1 MVTFTLLQA
10 CQWMHKAHY
19 LNWYTTF
26 VVHRMMVKDSRVSL
40 RRLIKVESRPLGG
53 ERHGARAGQER
64 RVAVDGPL
72 MLLS

>member
-1 MVTFTLLQA
+1 
-10 CQWMHKAHY
+10 MHEAYH

-26 VVHRMMVKDSRVSL
+26 GVHRMVVKDSRVII

>member
-1 MVTFTLLQA
+1 
-10 CQWMHKAHY
+10 MHKAHH

-26 VVHRMMVKDSRVSL
+26 VVHRMVVKDSRVII

-53 ERHGARAGQER
+53 ERHGARAGHER
-64 RVAVDGPL
+64 RVAVDGLL